1 MMSCVNSVQD
11 VHELGDKNEQFK
23 LILRLIF
30 RVENFP
36 TRSKVHTGED
46 TKSKREK
53 NWWIGTSDE
62 WVEPSS
68 VASGTDKMG

>member
-53 NWWIGTSDE
+53 TDGLAQVTSG
-62 WVEPSS
+62 WNLHPSRLELI
-68 VASGTDKMG
+68 K

>member
-1 MMSCVNSVQD
+1 MPRLLGSSKRGQDLIYMMSCLNSVQD

-53 NWWIGTSDE
+53 N
-62 WVEPSS
+62 
-68 VASGTDKMG
+68 